1 MKRRTVF
8 TLFFVAVNVES
19 VNIGDNFGTRYRSIK
34 NRFNENKNFYMNDIN
49 SIYNLL
55 SYSNSNS
62 NSNSNSTSSSMSY
75 YSDNIIKKKF
85 RVNYKIAKKC
95 SNLFVNKKIKMLY
108 DNQNEII
115 DKTICFVSD
124 NLINELLYLFK
135 IYHLTNDNTNSFIYI
150 VIYESVWIS
159 YKVLLLNRN
168 NKNNEQGVSY
178 EDSQILFQQ
187 LLINIIIY
195 ITIKNIFLNTLVKF
209 IGN

>member
-1 MKRRTVF
+1 MKLMIF
-8 TLFFVAVNVES
+8 TLFFVLANVDS
-19 VNIGDNFGTRYRSIK
+19 VNIGATFGTRYRSMK
-34 NRFNENKNFYMNDIN
+34 NRFNENKKFYMNDIN
-49 SIYNLL
+49 SIYNLV

-62 NSNSNSTSSSMSY
+62 TSTSTSTSSPTSY
-75 YSDNIIKKKF
+75 YPDNIIKKKL

-168 NKNNEQGVSY
+168 NKNNDEGVSR
-178 EDSQILFQQ
+178 ENSQILLQQ
-187 LLINIIIY
+187 LIINIIIY

>member
-1 MKRRTVF
+1 
-8 TLFFVAVNVES
+8 
-19 VNIGDNFGTRYRSIK
+19 
-34 NRFNENKNFYMNDIN
+34 
-49 SIYNLL
+49 
-55 SYSNSNS
+55 
-62 NSNSNSTSSSMSY
+62 
-75 YSDNIIKKKF
+75 
-85 RVNYKIAKKC
+85 
-95 SNLFVNKKIKMLY
+95 MLY

-159 YKVLLLNRN
+159 YKVFLLNRN
-168 NKNNEQGVSY
+168 NKNNKNNDEGVSR
-178 EDSQILFQQ
+178 ENSQILFQQ
-187 LLINIIIY
+187 LIINIIIY

>member
-1 MKRRTVF
+1 MKRIIF
-8 TLFFVAVNVES
+8 TLFFVAANVES
-19 VNIGDNFGTRYRSIK
+19 VNIGATFGTRYRSMK

-62 NSNSNSTSSSMSY
+62 TSTSTSIPRSY
-75 YSDNIIKKKF
+75 YPDNIIKKKL

-168 NKNNEQGVSY
+168 NKNNDEGVSR
-178 EDSQILFQQ
+178 ENSQILLQQ
-187 LLINIIIY
+187 LIINIIIY

>member
-1 MKRRTVF
+1 MKRIIF
-8 TLFFVAVNVES
+8 TLFFVAANVES
-19 VNIGDNFGTRYRSIK
+19 VNIGATFGTRCRSMK

-62 NSNSNSTSSSMSY
+62 TSTETSSSSSTSY
-75 YSDNIIKKKF
+75 YSENTIKKKL

-115 DKTICFVSD
+115 DKTIGFVSD

-187 LLINIIIY
+187 LIINIIIY
-195 ITIKNIFLNTLVKF
+195 ITVKNIFLNTLVKV

>member
-1 MKRRTVF
+1 MIF
-8 TLFFVAVNVES
+8 TLFFVLANVDS
-19 VNIGDNFGTRYRSIK
+19 VNIGATFGTRYRSMK
-34 NRFNENKNFYMNDIN
+34 NRFNENKKFYMNDIN
-49 SIYNLL
+49 SIYNLV

-62 NSNSNSTSSSMSY
+62 TSTSTSTSSPTSY
-75 YSDNIIKKKF
+75 YPDNIIKKKL

-168 NKNNEQGVSY
+168 NKNNDEGVSR
-178 EDSQILFQQ
+178 ENSQILLQQ
-187 LLINIIIY
+187 LIINIIIY

>member
-1 MKRRTVF
+1 MKRIIF
-8 TLFFVAVNVES
+8 TLFFVAANVES
-19 VNIGDNFGTRYRSIK
+19 VNIGATFGTRYRSMK

-62 NSNSNSTSSSMSY
+62 TSTSTSIPRSY
-75 YSDNIIKKKF
+75 YPDNIIKKKL

-168 NKNNEQGVSY
+168 NKNNDEGVSR
-178 EDSQILFQQ
+178 ENSQILFQQ
-187 LLINIIIY
+187 LIINIIIY

>member
-1 MKRRTVF
+1 MIF
-8 TLFFVAVNVES
+8 TLFFVLANVDS
-19 VNIGDNFGTRYRSIK
+19 VNIGATFGTRYRSMK
-34 NRFNENKNFYMNDIN
+34 NRFNENKKFYMNDIN
-49 SIYNLL
+49 SIYNLV

-62 NSNSNSTSSSMSY
+62 TSTSTSTSSPTSY
-75 YSDNIIKKKF
+75 YPDNIIKKKL

-168 NKNNEQGVSY
+168 NKNNDEGVSR
-178 EDSQILFQQ
+178 ENSQILFQQ
-187 LLINIIIY
+187 LIINIIIY

>member
-1 MKRRTVF
+1 MKGIIF
-8 TLFFVAVNVES
+8 TLFFVAANVES
-19 VNIGDNFGTRYRSIK
+19 VNIGATFGTRYRSMK

-62 NSNSNSTSSSMSY
+62 TSTSTSIPRSY
-75 YSDNIIKKKF
+75 YPDNIIKKKL

-168 NKNNEQGVSY
+168 NKNNDEGVSR
-178 EDSQILFQQ
+178 ENSQILLQQ
-187 LLINIIIY
+187 LIINIIIY

>member
-1 MKRRTVF
+1 MKRIIF
-8 TLFFVAVNVES
+8 TLFFVAANVES
-19 VNIGDNFGTRYRSIK
+19 VNIGTTFGTRYRSMK

-62 NSNSNSTSSSMSY
+62 TSTSTSSPTSY
-75 YSDNIIKKKF
+75 YPDNIIKKKL

-168 NKNNEQGVSY
+168 NKNNDEGVSR
-178 EDSQILFQQ
+178 ENSQILLQQ
-187 LLINIIIY
+187 LIINIIIY

>member
-1 MKRRTVF
+1 MKRIIF
-8 TLFFVAVNVES
+8 TLFFVAANVES
-19 VNIGDNFGTRYRSIK
+19 VNIGATFGTRYRSMK

-49 SIYNLL
+49 SIYNLV

-62 NSNSNSTSSSMSY
+62 TSTSTSIPRSY
-75 YSDNIIKKKF
+75 YPDNIIKKKL

-168 NKNNEQGVSY
+168 NKNNDEGVSR
-178 EDSQILFQQ
+178 ENSQILLQQ
-187 LLINIIIY
+187 LIINIIIY

>member
-1 MKRRTVF
+1 MKRIIF
-8 TLFFVAVNVES
+8 TLFFVAANVES
-19 VNIGDNFGTRYRSIK
+19 VNIGATFGTRYRSMK

-62 NSNSNSTSSSMSY
+62 TSTSTSSPTSY
-75 YSDNIIKKKF
+75 YPDNIIKKKL

-168 NKNNEQGVSY
+168 NKNNDEGVSR
-178 EDSQILFQQ
+178 ENSQILLQQ
-187 LLINIIIY
+187 LIINIIIY

>member
-1 MKRRTVF
+1 MKRIIF
-8 TLFFVAVNVES
+8 TLFFVATNVES
-19 VNIGDNFGTRYRSIK
+19 VNIGATFGTRYRSMK
-34 NRFNENKNFYMNDIN
+34 NRFNENKKFYMNDIN

-62 NSNSNSTSSSMSY
+62 NSTSTSIPRSY
-75 YSDNIIKKKF
+75 YPDNIIKKKL

-168 NKNNEQGVSY
+168 NKNNDEGVSR
-178 EDSQILFQQ
+178 ENSQILLQQ
-187 LLINIIIY
+187 LIINIIIY

>member
-1 MKRRTVF
+1 MNYSIF
-8 TLFFVAVNVES
+8 PLFLFL
-19 VNIGDNFGTRYRSIK
+19 VNIEGLNICENIRARLPIMKKKY
-34 NRFNENKNFYMNDIN
+34 NENKNFYMNN
-49 SIYNLL
+49 IYNLL
-55 SYSNSNS
+55 STSNSSSSLTSSESYYNS
-62 NSNSNSTSSSMSY
+62 N
-75 YSDNIIKKKF
+75 NIIKKKL

-150 VIYESVWIS
+150 IIYESVWIS
-159 YKVLLLNRN
+159 YKVILLNRN
-168 NKNNEQGVSY
+168 NKNNEQGVSN

-195 ITIKNIFLNTLVKF
+195 ITVKNIFLNTMVKF

>member
-1 MKRRTVF
+1 MKRIIF
-8 TLFFVAVNVES
+8 TLFFVAANVES
-19 VNIGDNFGTRYRSIK
+19 VNIGATFGTRYRSMK

-62 NSNSNSTSSSMSY
+62 NSTSTSIPRSY
-75 YSDNIIKKKF
+75 YPDNIIKKKL

-168 NKNNEQGVSY
+168 NKNNDEGVSR
-178 EDSQILFQQ
+178 ENSQILLQQ
-187 LLINIIIY
+187 LIINIIIY

>member
-1 MKRRTVF
+1 MKGIIF
-8 TLFFVAVNVES
+8 TLFFVAANVES
-19 VNIGDNFGTRYRSIK
+19 VNIGATFGTRYRSMK

-49 SIYNLL
+49 SIYNLV

-62 NSNSNSTSSSMSY
+62 TSTSTSIPRSY
-75 YSDNIIKKKF
+75 YPDNIIKKKL

-168 NKNNEQGVSY
+168 NKNNDEGVSR
-178 EDSQILFQQ
+178 ENSQILLQQ
-187 LLINIIIY
+187 LIINIIIY

>member
-1 MKRRTVF
+1 MKGIIF
-8 TLFFVAVNVES
+8 TLFFVAANVES
-19 VNIGDNFGTRYRSIK
+19 VNIGANFGTRYRSMK
-34 NRFNENKNFYMNDIN
+34 NRFNENKNFYMSDIN

-62 NSNSNSTSSSMSY
+62 TSTSTSIPTSY
-75 YSDNIIKKKF
+75 YPDNIIKKKL

-168 NKNNEQGVSY
+168 NKNNDEGVSR
-178 EDSQILFQQ
+178 ENSQILLQQ
-187 LLINIIIY
+187 LIINIIIY

>member
-1 MKRRTVF
+1 MIF
-8 TLFFVAVNVES
+8 TLFFVVANVDS
-19 VNIGDNFGTRYRSIK
+19 VNIGATFGTRYRSMK
-34 NRFNENKNFYMNDIN
+34 NRFNENKKFYMNDIN
-49 SIYNLL
+49 SIYNLV

-62 NSNSNSTSSSMSY
+62 TSTSTSTSSPTSY
-75 YSDNIIKKKF
+75 YPDNIIKKKL

-168 NKNNEQGVSY
+168 NKNNDEGVSR
-178 EDSQILFQQ
+178 ENSQILFQQ
-187 LLINIIIY
+187 LIINIIIY

>member
-1 MKRRTVF
+1 MKRIIF
-8 TLFFVAVNVES
+8 TLFFVAANVES
-19 VNIGDNFGTRYRSIK
+19 VNIGATFGTRYRSMK

-49 SIYNLL
+49 SIYNLV

-62 NSNSNSTSSSMSY
+62 TSTSTSSPTSY
-75 YSDNIIKKKF
+75 YPDNIIKKKL

-168 NKNNEQGVSY
+168 NKNNDEGVSR
-178 EDSQILFQQ
+178 ENSQILLQQ
-187 LLINIIIY
+187 LIINIIIY

>member
-1 MKRRTVF
+1 MKGIIF
-8 TLFFVAVNVES
+8 TLFFVAANVES
-19 VNIGDNFGTRYRSIK
+19 VNIGATFGTRYRSMK

-62 NSNSNSTSSSMSY
+62 TSTSTSTSSPTSY
-75 YSDNIIKKKF
+75 YPDNIIKKKL

-168 NKNNEQGVSY
+168 NKNNDEGVSR
-178 EDSQILFQQ
+178 ENSQILLQQ
-187 LLINIIIY
+187 LIINIIIY

>member
-1 MKRRTVF
+1 MIF
-8 TLFFVAVNVES
+8 TLFFVVANVDS
-19 VNIGDNFGTRYRSIK
+19 VNIGATFGTRYRSMK

-49 SIYNLL
+49 SIYNLV

-62 NSNSNSTSSSMSY
+62 TSTSTSIPRSY
-75 YSDNIIKKKF
+75 YPDNIIKKKL

-168 NKNNEQGVSY
+168 NKNNDEGVSR
-178 EDSQILFQQ
+178 ENSQILLQQ
-187 LLINIIIY
+187 LIINIIIY

>member
-1 MKRRTVF
+1 MIF
-8 TLFFVAVNVES
+8 TLFFVLANVDS
-19 VNIGDNFGTRYRSIK
+19 VNIGATFGTRYRSMK
-34 NRFNENKNFYMNDIN
+34 NRFNENKKFYMNDIN
-49 SIYNLL
+49 SIYNLV

-62 NSNSNSTSSSMSY
+62 TSTSTSTSSPTSY
-75 YSDNIIKKKF
+75 YPDNIIKKKL

-159 YKVLLLNRN
+159 YKVFLLNRN

-187 LLINIIIY
+187 LIINIIIY
-195 ITIKNIFLNTLVKF
+195 ITVKNIFLNTLVKF

>member
-1 MKRRTVF
+1 MKRIIF
-8 TLFFVAVNVES
+8 TLFFVATNVES
-19 VNIGDNFGTRYRSIK
+19 VNIGATFGTRCRSMK

-62 NSNSNSTSSSMSY
+62 TSTETSSSSSTSY
-75 YSDNIIKKKF
+75 YSENTIKKKL

-168 NKNNEQGVSY
+168 NKNNEEGVSY

-187 LLINIIIY
+187 LIINIIIY
-195 ITIKNIFLNTLVKF
+195 ITVKNIFLNTLVKV

>member
-168 NKNNEQGVSY
+168 NKNNEQGVSH

-187 LLINIIIY
+187 LIINIIIY
-195 ITIKNIFLNTLVKF
+195 ITVKNIFLNTLVKV

>member
-1 MKRRTVF
+1 MKRTVF

-19 VNIGDNFGTRYRSIK
+19 VNIGDNFGTRYRSMK

-62 NSNSNSTSSSMSY
+62 TSSSSSSSSSTSY

-150 VIYESVWIS
+150 VMYESVWIS

-168 NKNNEQGVSY
+168 NKNNDHGVSR

-209 IGN
+209 IDN